1 MGKHHK
7 TLAAI
12 RATPTR
18 ANIRWRDIES
28 LLEFLGATK
37 KEGAGSRVRFDLN
50 ERTAVF
56 HRPHPRPEASK
67 GAVESVRAFLEGI
80 DL

>member
-18 ANIRWRDIES
+18 ANLHWTDIES
-28 LLEFLGATK
+28 LLMPVGADQE
-37 KEGAGSRVRFDLN
+37 EGAGSRVRFTM
-50 ERTAVF
+50 RKKGVVF
-56 HRPHPRPEASK
+56 HRPHPRPEAGK
-67 GAVESVRAFLEGI
+67 AAVESARDCLEGVE
-80 DL
+80 L